1 MLSTTIWTDKKGR
14 EKGKREFFFSCDTE
28 HLRDKWMIAI
38 DFLKTKATYDVYTSK
53 NRNVGFNIEIS
64 EEIRNNDEDEQ
75 YDREHLISNF
85 GTQLKQKTTMVSNMQ

>member
-38 DFLKTKATYDVYTSK
+38 DFLKTKATYDVYT
-53 NRNVGFNIEIS
+53 
-64 EEIRNNDEDEQ
+64 
-75 YDREHLISNF
+75 
-85 GTQLKQKTTMVSNMQ
+85 